1 MAKIIKKN
9 VKEKVR
15 DLKREGKRQ
24 GEHFLVR
31 KGILYILPIPK
42 SKMHKAFELQNEG
55 VSVEEISRI
64 IEEDVDSLLEWY
76 DQ

>member
-1 MAKIIKKN
+1 MAKIIKEN

-31 KGILYILPIPK
+31 KGILYILPIPS
-42 SKMHKAFELQNEG
+42 SKMQEAFELQNEG
-55 VSVEEISRI
+55 VSIEEISRI
-64 IEEDVDSLLEWY
+64 IGEDVDSLLEWY

>member
-1 MAKIIKKN
+1 MAKIIKEN
-9 VKEKVR
+9 VKGKVR

-42 SKMHKAFELQNEG
+42 SKMHEAFELQNEG
-55 VSVEEISRI
+55 VSIEEVSRI
-64 IEEDVDSLLEWY
+64 IGEDVDSLLEWI